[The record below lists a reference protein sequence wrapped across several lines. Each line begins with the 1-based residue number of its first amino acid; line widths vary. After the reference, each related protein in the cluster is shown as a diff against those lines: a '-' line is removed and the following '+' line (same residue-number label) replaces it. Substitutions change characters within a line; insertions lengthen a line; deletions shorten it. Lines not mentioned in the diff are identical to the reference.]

1 MKYGPL
7 IWTMVAVLLGGTNPG
22 AALDLSL
29 PTNAVQTVERNTAP
43 DRYAAPSSV
52 FENGEVAKLDIEGD
66 VRRAA
71 WRLDTPGL
79 TPLQVMRPLRAQ
91 LTGAGFEILLDCA
104 SETCGGF
111 DFRFATETLPGPN
124 MYVNIRAFHFVT
136 AARPTADDPQEV
148 VTVLTSTSAT
158 SAYIQVIQAGS
169 LTGGSV
175 AATAKADLPNVLPG
189 AEPQNLSAQLLSV
202 GHTVLKD
209 LDFGTGTSN
218 LGQGPFASLA
228 ALTAFLNARP
238 SMKIALV
245 GHTDSVGGLDVNI
258 ALSRRRAQS
267 VRARLIDEFSIDAG
281 RMEAQGMGYLA
292 PVASNLTAAG
302 RDANRRVEVVV
313 LSAE

>member
-1 MKYGPL
+1 MKFGPL
-7 IWTMVAVLLGGTNPG
+7 IWTVAALLGGANAG

-29 PTNAVQTVERNTAP
+29 PANAVQTVERNTSP
-43 DRYAAPSSV
+43 DRYAAPLGV
-52 FENGEVAKLDIEGD
+52 FEKGSVAKLDIEGD

-71 WRLDTPGL
+71 WRLDAPGL

-91 LTGAGFEILLDCA
+91 LTDAGFDILLDCA

-136 AARPTADDPQEV
+136 AVRPTADDPKEV
-148 VTVLTSTSAT
+148 ITVLTSTSAT
-158 SAYIQVIQAGS
+158 SAYTQIIQAGS
-169 LTGGSV
+169 LAEGTVGPTV
-175 AATAKADLPNVLPG
+175 TADLPVAVPQ
-189 AEPQNLSAQLLSV
+189 AEQQDLSAQLMRV
-202 GHTVLKD
+202 GHAVLGD
-209 LDFGTGTSN
+209 LDFATGTSN

-245 GHTDSVGGLDVNI
+245 GHTDSVGGLDGNI
-258 ALSRRRAQS
+258 ALSRRRARS
-267 VRARLIDEFSIDAG
+267 VRARLIDEFGVDAG
-281 RMEAQGMGYLA
+281 RIEAEGMGYLA